1 MKIILKDTQCL
12 MPSYVVINVCQC
24 ISSLETPQT
33 NDGVPSRER
42 TGMEKG
48 IGYGWSEG

>member
-1 MKIILKDTQCL
+1 MLT
-12 MPSYVVINVCQC
+12 YAVINVCNC
-24 ISSLETPQT
+24 IRGLETPQT

-48 IGYGWSEG
+48 IGYGWSGG

>member
-1 MKIILKDTQCL
+1 MILKDAQCL
-12 MPSYVVINVCQC
+12 MLTYAVINVCNC
-24 ISSLETPQT
+24 IRGLETPQT

-48 IGYGWSEG
+48 IGYGWSGG